1 MSNFDDFKISDNSDS
16 DLSDLDGDSDDA
28 LLLQI
33 QIQRL
38 EDAGIEVPKELS
50 EQLKALSIEEGK
62 NNGLQKTL
70 IQEGMFRKENSV
82 NLLEK
87 ILEEVGN
94 YLKSNPN
101 TPYKVIGGKA
111 VSNWLNPEHKKL
123 KKEELEHIK
132 TIDWDLAVMGHNKM
146 SRKLTID
153 IHKHLEQKFNTTLE
167 IRKDDTMTINSNSN
181 IYVYQVGIPDNKKIE
196 WIVDIHA
203 ENEKEFDM
211 NNTVIFNNIRY
222 PNLKNLIKGI
232 QEAIE
237 ENPFKLVKRF
247 TRKNLLEQ
255 AMKDIFRFN
264 TYVSKEIC
272 KQCINNNY
280 ETLTGYNLNCY
291 KIIRL
296 CPQFKFEKQI
306 KDRQY
311 AIRLEGMRKRR
322 LEELKKEDNIK

>member
-1 MSNFDDFKISDNSDS
+1 MSNFYDLKISDNTDS
-16 DLSDLDGDSDDA
+16 DLSDFDDDSDNA
-28 LLLQI
+28 LMLQI

-38 EDAGIEVPKELS
+38 EDAGIEVPTELLN
-50 EQLKALSIEEGK
+50 QLKALSIDEGK
-62 NNGLQKTL
+62 NNGLQKIL
-70 IQEGMFRKENSV
+70 IHEGMIRKENSV

-94 YLKSNPN
+94 YLKSNSN
-101 TPYKVIGGKA
+101 IPYKVIGGKA
-111 VSNWLNPEHKKL
+111 VSNWLNPDNKKL

-132 TIDWDLAVMGHNKM
+132 TIDWDIAVMGDNTK

-153 IHKHLEQKFNTTLE
+153 IHKHLEQKFDTTLE
-167 IRKDDTMTINSNSN
+167 IRKDNTMTINSNSN

-211 NNTVIFNNIRY
+211 NNTVMLNNIRY
-222 PNLKNLIKGI
+222 PNLKNLINGI

-237 ENPFKLVKRF
+237 QDPFKLVKRI

-264 TYVSKEIC
+264 TYVSNEIC

-306 KDRQY
+306 QDRQH
-311 AIRLEGMRKRR
+311 AIKLKGLRKRR
-322 LEELKKEDNIK
+322 LEELKTKK